1 MGQFLTDMLVY
12 QRVRSFDKSIDGL
25 MDVKS
30 LHRTQL
36 ETGKHPWTG
45 ESSFYPIV
53 MAVLGASF
61 QTLPNMPV
69 LKSSQMISNV
79 CVCLLCCQHPR
90 GIPSRSLTCRAAP
103 QWQLGEHP
111 LAKALQHLANGQQ
124 KCLCANCAKRV
135 YYICIYIYMYIWLF
149 IYSNIYA
156 DVHYL

>member
-69 LKSSQMISNV
+69 LESSQMYVFAFCAVNIHV
-79 CVCLLCCQHPR
+79 EFLL
-90 GIPSRSLTCRAAP
+90 AA
-103 QWQLGEHP
+103 
-111 LAKALQHLANGQQ
+111 
-124 KCLCANCAKRV
+124 
-135 YYICIYIYMYIWLF
+135 
-149 IYSNIYA
+149 
-156 DVHYL
+156 